1 MVSINTSDDLIRA
14 IRENPEFRATV
25 RRELLTE
32 ELLEVPGRLQALT
45 TTVEGL
51 SATVERLSATVEGIL
66 KTVGELSATVEGL
79 SATVEGHSTAIGV
92 LTDNVAGLRGDV
104 LESKLTNRIP
114 PLIAR
119 EFDVRRVYPI
129 WSDGR
134 LPGNPRIEEFQK
146 ALEEAADN
154 GTITDDD
161 ETRLRVT
168 DLIVRAQRKSDR
180 STLWFAIEASGSIN
194 NDDITRARHSAD
206 ILKTIFGQD
215 AMPLVYGYQMSGRH
229 RELANEL
236 QVPVF
241 VDTDGR

>member
-32 ELLEVPGRLQALT
+32 ELLEVPARLQALT

-51 SATVERLSATVEGIL
+51 AA
-66 KTVGELSATVEGL
+66 TVGELQATVRDL
-79 SATVEGHSTAIGV
+79 QATVRGLAVTVEHLGNTTAE
-92 LTDNVAGLRGDV
+92 LRGDV
-104 LESKLTNRIP
+104 LESKLTNKIP

-129 WSDGR
+129 WTDGL
-134 LPGNPRIEEFQK
+134 LPINPRIEEFER
-146 ALEEAADN
+146 AIEEASDN
-154 GTITDDD
+154 LTITDDD

-168 DLIVRAQRKSDR
+168 DLIVRAQRKSDG
-180 STLWFAIEASGSIN
+180 STLWFAVEASGSI
-194 NDDITRARHSAD
+194 DDGDITRARHSAD
-206 ILKTIFGQD
+206 VLRTIFGQD
-215 AMPLVYGYQMSGRH
+215 AMPLVYGYQVSGRS

-236 QVPVF
+236 QVTVF
-241 VDTDGR
+241 LDAD

>member
-32 ELLEVPGRLQALT
+32 ELLEVPARLQALT

-51 SATVERLSATVEGIL
+51 AA
-66 KTVGELSATVEGL
+66 TVGELQATVRDL
-79 SATVEGHSTAIGV
+79 QATVRGLAVTVEHLGNTTAE
-92 LTDNVAGLRGDV
+92 LRGDV
-104 LESKLTNRIP
+104 LDSKLTNKIP

-129 WSDGR
+129 WTDGL
-134 LPGNPRIEEFQK
+134 LPINPRIEEFER
-146 ALEEAADN
+146 AIEEASDN
-154 GTITDDD
+154 LAITDDD

-168 DLIVRAQRKSDR
+168 DLLVRAQRKSDR
-180 STLWFAIEASGSIN
+180 STLWFAVEASGSI
-194 NDDITRARHSAD
+194 DDGDITRARHSAD
-206 ILKTIFGQD
+206 VLRTIFGQD
-215 AMPLVYGYQMSGRH
+215 AMPLVYGYQVSGRS

-241 VDTDGR
+241 LDAD

>member
-32 ELLEVPGRLQALT
+32 ELLEVPARLQALT

-51 SATVERLSATVEGIL
+51 ATSVGKLQAAVRDLQATVRGLAVTVEHLGN
-66 KTVGELSATVEGL
+66 T
-79 SATVEGHSTAIGV
+79 TAE
-92 LTDNVAGLRGDV
+92 LRGDV

-134 LPGNPRIEEFQK
+134 LPGNPRVEEFEK

-194 NDDITRARHSAD
+194 DDDITRARHSAD
-206 ILKTIFGQD
+206 ILKTVFGQD
-215 AMPLVYGYQMSGRH
+215 AMPLVYGYQMAGRH

-241 VDTDGR
+241 LDTDGR